1 MPLALEAL
9 ASKTEIIT
17 TCPAFNIFYKVMR
30 KDVLNMHLGVS
41 MSTELKFFK
50 PIYAVIKPGSGPL
63 RSAECSL

>member
-30 KDVLNMHLGVS
+30 KDVLNMYLGVS

-50 PIYAVIKPGSGPL
+50 PI
-63 RSAECSL
+63 